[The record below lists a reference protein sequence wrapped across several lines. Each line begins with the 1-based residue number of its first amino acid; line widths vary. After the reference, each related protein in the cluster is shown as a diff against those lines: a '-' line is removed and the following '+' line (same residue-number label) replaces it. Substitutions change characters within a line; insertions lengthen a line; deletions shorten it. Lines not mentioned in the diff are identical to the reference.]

1 MGSSGF
7 LWIRLLWKVFVYT
20 AKIHSSTLIQVGN
33 QLSFFL
39 GKSLL
44 FTSKTMY
51 TKAKIGG
58 KIFQEYFKHNLS
70 FKIMK
75 KKERGV

>member
-1 MGSSGF
+1 
-7 LWIRLLWKVFVYT
+7 
-20 AKIHSSTLIQVGN
+20 
-33 QLSFFL
+33 
-39 GKSLL
+39 
-44 FTSKTMY
+44 MY

-75 KKERGV
+75 KKERGVKKKSSHLKEYRYNHSL